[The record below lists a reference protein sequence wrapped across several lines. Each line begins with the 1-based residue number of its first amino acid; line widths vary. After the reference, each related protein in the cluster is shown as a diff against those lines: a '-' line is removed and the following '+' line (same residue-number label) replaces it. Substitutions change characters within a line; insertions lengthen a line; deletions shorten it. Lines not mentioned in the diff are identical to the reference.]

1 MGPPTVK
8 ATDFGQW
15 LFYLYFGKAGKELV
29 SANSSEIKLQAQ
41 AVIQS
46 EEQLVVVHLFL
57 SVLRTVLP

>member
-1 MGPPTVK
+1 MTISKK
-8 ATDFGQW
+8 ATDFKNQW